1 MTTEG
6 PQIDWRRLL
15 TDELVDALSND
26 ELGQYTR
33 LMIRLLAQP
42 DHALPTDG
50 AVLDRWAGGAIAA
63 NVLDQFH
70 TVDGRLR
77 SARADAVLCD
87 ALARRR
93 ILSEAGRRGAAKVW
107 GETRSPAPA
116 ALRGPTDRMADR
128 PAHGHPMARPWP
140 GHGHPTGSARAGQES
155 GAVRASP
162 APTPAPAALQRSS
175 SHSTLERSS
184 AEEPPTPD
192 AGRIAGAIYDGLEA
206 VATVRLAEFRREKAV
221 EILQRAFERWRGE
234 NRLRSRR
241 HDGQLPDP
249 RTEALK
255 IAAYPC
261 ATPAA
266 CEIAVARCDQEHAD
280 PDRGPVAYA
289 IGFVIGALGAKARGT
304 PLTPWL
310 SEIPIVERWQALERK
325 VFDAAKTRAAA
336 EAAARRID
344 TAIASARDR
353 ITSVPTTT
361 TTGVA
366 SA

>member
-50 AVLDRWAGGAIAA
+50 AVLARWAGGAVAA
-63 NVLDQFH
+63 KVLHQFH

-93 ILSEAGRRGAAKVW
+93 ILSEAGRKGAAKVW

-116 ALRGPTDRMADR
+116 AARGLTDRPPHGQAMAW
-128 PAHGHPMARPWP
+128 PWP
-140 GHGHPTGSARAGQES
+140 PHGHPTGSALAGQES
-155 GAVRASP
+155 GAVRASH
-162 APTPAPAALQRSS
+162 ARTPAPAALQRSQVN
-175 SHSTLERSS
+175 STLERSS
-184 AEEPPTPD
+184 APEPPTPE

-206 VATVRLAEFRREKAV
+206 VAAVRLAEFRREKAV
-221 EILQRAFERWRGE
+221 EILERAFERWRADG
-234 NRLRSRR
+234 RLRSRR
-241 HDGQLPDP
+241 DDGRLPDP
-249 RTEALK
+249 RAEALK